1 MPHRMLDTK
10 MQPEQRLK
18 NNISRSIIALRR
30 LASIVS
36 GDYVVIPAYLAGA
49 VVPFVRD
56 GDEKI

>member
-1 MPHRMLDTK
+1 